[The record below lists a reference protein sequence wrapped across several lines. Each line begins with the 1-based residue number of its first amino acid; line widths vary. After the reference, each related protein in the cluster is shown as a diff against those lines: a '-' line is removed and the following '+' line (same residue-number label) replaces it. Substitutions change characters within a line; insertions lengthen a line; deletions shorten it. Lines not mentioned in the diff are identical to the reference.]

1 MRDGRGR
8 KPSIPRQTLRR
19 GVFHSAPD
27 LITVIE
33 DYLGAHNQDP
43 KPFIW
48 TATADSILNSQMTLW
63 ESLLPEQCL
72 AMPAALERIDALL
85 RTLGVLRVM
94 SVSHTWFGPG
104 TVNTRSTRSS
114 WRRQPASNHEVRN
127 SRPVVDM
134 CQRWCPS
141 GALRVRG

>member
-27 LITVIE
+27 LITAIE

-43 KPFIW
+43 NPFIW

-63 ESLLPEQCL
+63 ESPLPDQCL
-72 AMPAALERIDALL
+72 GMPADRRAA
-85 RTLGVLRVM
+85 G
-94 SVSHTWFGPG
+94 GPWG
-104 TVNTRSTRSS
+104 
-114 WRRQPASNHEVRN
+114 
-127 SRPVVDM
+127 
-134 CQRWCPS
+134 CS
-141 GALRVRG
+141 G